1 MDVILGV
8 LESTATKGERE
19 WVLWAEQNAL
29 VLNPAYTFPFSK
41 YTDAG
46 HSIVM
51 YGNPDD
57 AAAGRVNGAGDIL
70 ASPPAACVSGP
81 AGILAIVPIALAS
94 AHVADSVEVLR

>member
-1 MDVILGV
+1 MQENATKVDVILEV
-8 LESTATKGERE
+8 LAQTAHKERLD
-19 WVLWAEQNAL
+19 WVMWAEQNAV

-57 AAAGRVNGAGDIL
+57 AVAGSVKGAGCHRVREGLGLKD
-70 ASPPAACVSGP
+70 AGGAAARVR
-81 AGILAIVPIALAS
+81 V
-94 AHVADSVEVLR
+94 